1 MTEQGQPKGSLG
13 GRVKK
18 RMMVGAG
25 EYQDKGRGAKDRQV

>member
-1 MTEQGQPKGSLG
+1 MTEQGQPKENHG

-25 EYQDKGRGAKDRQV
+25 EYQDKDHGAKDRQV